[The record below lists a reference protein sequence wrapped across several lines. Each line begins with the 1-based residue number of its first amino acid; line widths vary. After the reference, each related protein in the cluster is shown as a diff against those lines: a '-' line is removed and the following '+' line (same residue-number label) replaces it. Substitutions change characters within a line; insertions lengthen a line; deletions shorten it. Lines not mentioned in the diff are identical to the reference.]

1 MAKKSKSLE
10 EFLDP
15 ANRTEAEQ
23 RFYDLRESGYRGP
36 VDENG
41 YADPDDYATVLA
53 KAAARKR

>member
-1 MAKKSKSLE
+1 MSKKTQSLE

-15 ANRTEAEQ
+15 KNRTAADQ
-23 RFYDLRESGYRGP
+23 RFYALRESGYRGP
-36 VDENG
+36 IDENG